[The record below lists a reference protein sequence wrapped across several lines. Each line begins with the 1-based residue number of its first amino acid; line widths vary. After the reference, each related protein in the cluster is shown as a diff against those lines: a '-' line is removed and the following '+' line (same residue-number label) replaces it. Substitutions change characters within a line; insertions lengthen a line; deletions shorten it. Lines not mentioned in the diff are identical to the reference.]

1 MYMKQVKQ
9 LFKDNK
15 LEEDFKQNGFLK
27 IPLLDERQVNE
38 LVALF
43 DKTRVEHKTL
53 DSLHHTTTDTK
64 KPELILKVDTLIKK
78 IFVPEL
84 EKVLINFKPL
94 AACFHIKESGVG
106 SATGMHQD
114 PTFVDESEYYSANV
128 WVALNDMNEQ
138 NGNLYF
144 IPGSNRIECLRITPD
159 SPNYYQPFYDALP
172 DMVIPVPMKK
182 GEAVI
187 FNNATIHGAS
197 DNRSKQL
204 RLAATLLICSQ
215 PADWLIYYKEKN
227 SVNDKIEKYK
237 IDLNAFISL
246 AENEGRPNR
255 DAMRELVSYDFPEI
269 TKEDFLKITGTG
281 KTKATYFQRMK
292 NVFKSR
298 SLV

>member
-27 IPLLDERQVNE
+27 IPLLDDAQVSE

-43 DKTRVEHKTL
+43 DKTQVEHKTL
-53 DSLHHTTTDTK
+53 NSLHHTTTSTK
-64 KPELILKVDTLIKK
+64 KPELILKVDSLVKK

-84 EKVLINFKPL
+84 EKVLIDFKPL

-114 PTFVDESEYYSANV
+114 PTFVNEEEYCSANV
-128 WVALNDMNEQ
+128 WVALHDMNEQ

-144 IPGSNRIECLRITPD
+144 IPGSNHVKCLRITPN

-172 DMVIPVPMKK
+172 AMAVAVPMKK

-187 FNNATIHGAS
+187 FNNATIHGAT
-197 DNRSKQL
+197 DNRSEQL
-204 RLAATLLICSQ
+204 RLAATLLVCSK
-215 PADWLIYYKEKN
+215 PADWLIYYREKDSIN
-227 SVNDKIEKYK
+227 NKIEKYEL
-237 IDLNAFISL
+237 DLNAFISM

-255 DAMRELVSYDFPEI
+255 NTIKELVSYDFPEI
-269 TKEDFLKITGTG
+269 TKEEFLEITGTG